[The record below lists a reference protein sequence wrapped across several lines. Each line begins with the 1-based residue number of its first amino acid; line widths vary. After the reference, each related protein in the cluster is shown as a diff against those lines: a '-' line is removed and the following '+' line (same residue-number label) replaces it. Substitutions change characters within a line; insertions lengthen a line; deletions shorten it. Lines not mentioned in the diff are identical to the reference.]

1 MPYRI
6 DFSSL
11 SSFTGR
17 AMVYEN
23 QKDAHGRHAF
33 SLESALSYT
42 FYLPRLLGLF
52 DGSLSL
58 FCDKTGECVARYP
71 LVFSESEGENDLF
84 TCALAPLPK
93 ESGLYFCRLSFS
105 SPYGEI
111 DAEGGN
117 EFHFVPKG
125 RGAFVFQLTLSDF
138 AYAEPAW
145 LKGGVIY
152 HVFVDRFCRGAEN
165 PVREGAILNEDWENG
180 MPQYPEYP
188 GAPLANNMFFG
199 GDLAGVEKKL
209 SYIASLG
216 VTCIYLSP
224 IFRAY
229 SNHKYDTG
237 DYMEIDE
244 MFGGRPAF
252 LSLLEKAKTYGIRI
266 VLDGVFNH
274 TGDDSRYFNR
284 RGSYDTVGA
293 YQSKDSPYYPWFTF
307 RRFPDEYE
315 AWWNIEILPRLN
327 TENAS
332 CRDYF
337 LGENGVIATYAA
349 LGIGGMRLDVADEL
363 SSSFIQ
369 GIKKRLTEKVPDAV
383 LYGEVWEDA
392 SNKIAYDRR
401 TSYYYGRELDG
412 VMNYPLRTG
421 LISYLRHKKTDAL
434 SYYFNEVLP
443 NMPKRAAD
451 LAMNLL
457 GTHDTLRILT
467 ALGGKAPDGYS
478 NEQLASLR
486 MTPSERKRAL
496 RLLAAAYTVLA
507 TLPGVPSI
515 YYADEVGAEGY
526 SDPFN
531 RMPFPWGRED
541 EDLLA
546 HYRAIGALR
555 KNEAYREGELRILC
569 LTSELLIFAREGEN
583 ANFVTVYNNSQEPL
597 FFKASKPF
605 SVLMGLESDAG
616 VLAIEGE
623 TAAVLRVERGTVL
636 YRKSL

>member
-6 DFSSL
+6 DMASL
-11 SSFTGR
+11 SSFVGR
-17 AMVYEN
+17 ARVFESN
-23 QKDAHGRHAF
+23 KDAYGRHAF
-33 SLESALSYT
+33 PLKSALLYR
-42 FYLPRLLGLF
+42 FYLPRLLGASK
-52 DGSLSL
+52 GGLSL
-58 FCDKTGECVARYP
+58 FSDKTGECVGFYS
-71 LVFSESEGENDLF
+71 LSFSESEGENDVFL
-84 TCALAPLPK
+84 CALSPLPK
-93 ESGLYFCRLSFS
+93 EAGLYFCRLSLS

-111 DAEGGN
+111 EAEGGN
-117 EFHFVPKG
+117 EFHFVPQG

-138 AYAEPAW
+138 AYEEPAW

-152 HVFVDRFCRGAEN
+152 HIFVDRFYRGGKQ
-165 PVREGAILNEDWENG
+165 PVRENAILNKDWENG
-180 MPQYPEYP
+180 MPQYPAYP
-188 GAPLANNMFFG
+188 GAPLSNNMFFG
-199 GDLAGVEKKL
+199 GDLTGVEKKL
-209 SYIASLG
+209 PYIASLG
-216 VTCIYLSP
+216 VSCIYLSP

-252 LSLLEKAKTYGIRI
+252 LSLLEKAKEYGIRI
-266 VLDGVFNH
+266 ILDGVFNH

-284 RGSYDTVGA
+284 YGRYDTLGA

-307 RRFPDEYE
+307 KRFPDEYE

-327 TENAS
+327 TENES
-332 CRDYF
+332 CRAYF
-337 LGENGVIATYAA
+337 LGKEGVIATYAA

-363 SSSFIQ
+363 SSSFIE
-369 GIKKRLTEKVPDAV
+369 GIKSRLTEKVKDAV

-401 TSYYYGRELDG
+401 CSYYYGRELDG

-421 LISYLRHKKTDAL
+421 LISYLRHKSTEAL
-434 SYYFNEVLP
+434 AYYFNEVLP

-467 ALGGKAPDGYS
+467 ALGGKSPEGYT
-478 NEQLASLR
+478 NEQLSRLR
-486 MTPSERKRAL
+486 MTPAERKRGL
-496 RLLAAAYTVLA
+496 RLLASAYTVLA

-515 YYADEVGAEGY
+515 YYGDEVGVEGY

-541 EDLLA
+541 ASLLA
-546 HYRAIGALR
+546 HYRAIGELR
-555 KNEAYREGELRILC
+555 RADAYKDGELRVLL
-569 LTSELLIFAREGEN
+569 LTRDALAFAREGED
-583 ANFVTVYNNSQEPL
+583 ADYITLYNNREEPL
-597 FFKASKPF
+597 FVALSAEAT
-605 SVLMGLESDAG
+605 VLVGRDSE
-616 VLAIEGE
+616 EGILSLQGE
-623 TAAVLRVERGTVL
+623 EAAVLRLPKGE
-636 YRKSL
+636 SLRLL